1 MNFFIYAEIDVSLFL
16 AALRMNSVLNLI
28 LSHQPA
34 AAVSKMVAYWSRCVP
49 SEGILI
55 AYGGTKNEFDAI
67 RHQQKFFVDD
77 PRLRTRD
84 HQREFQSYTRLLQA
98 AAEFLER
105 QGDQFQFVHFA
116 EYDHLP
122 LVPGLNERQI
132 ERLTAEGANLLAFH
146 VHRVDG
152 TNNPHFLYHVADD
165 KFMSFWAKITRRSE
179 PKVVLSMFGSGS
191 FWNREAFCA
200 VCAVKEP
207 FPIYMELYLP
217 TLAHHLGFRVRD
229 FGEQNRFVRVLKD
242 ESSHVD
248 QARKDGAWTLHPVKR
263 LWDK

>member
-1 MNFFIYAEIDVSLFL
+1 MT
-16 AALRMNSVLNLI
+16 SVLNLI

-34 AAVSKMVAYWSRCVP
+34 AAVSNMLAHWNRCVP
-49 SEGILI
+49 NESILI
-55 AYGGTKNEFDAI
+55 AYGGTKSDFDTI
-67 RHQQKFFVDD
+67 QHQQKFFIDD

-84 HQREFQSYTRLLQA
+84 HQREFQSYTRLFQA

-105 QGDQFQFVHFA
+105 QGDRFRFVHFA
-116 EYDHLP
+116 EYDHVP
-122 LVPGLNERQI
+122 LVKDLNERQI
-132 ERLTAEGANLLAFH
+132 ERLTAEGADLLAFH

-165 KFMSFWAKITRRSE
+165 KFMSYWSGISRRAE
-179 PKVVLSMFGSGS
+179 ADVVLSMFGSGS

-229 FGEQNRFVRVLKD
+229 LTEQNRFVRALASEIDPIDKA
-242 ESSHVD
+242 HA
-248 QARKDGAWTLHPVKR
+248 QGAWTLHPVKR

>member
-1 MNFFIYAEIDVSLFL
+1 
-16 AALRMNSVLNLI
+16 MNSVLNLI

-34 AAVSKMVAYWSRCVP
+34 DAVARMLAHWSRYV
-49 SEGILI
+49 SGESILI
-55 AYGGTKNEFDAI
+55 AYGGTKSEFDAI
-67 RHQQKFFVDD
+67 QHEQKAFVDD

-84 HQREFQSYTRLLQA
+84 HQREFQSYTGLFQTA
-98 AAEFLER
+98 DEFLRR

-122 LVPGLNERQI
+122 LIADLNERQV
-132 ERLTAEGANLLAFH
+132 ERLTSESADLLAFH
-146 VHRVDG
+146 VHRVDD
-152 TNNPHFLYHVADD
+152 TNNPHFLCHVADD
-165 KFMSFWAKITRRSE
+165 KFMAHWAAITRRSDPE
-179 PKVVLSMFGSGS
+179 VVLSMFGSGS
-191 FWNREAFCA
+191 FWSREAFSA
-200 VCAVKEP
+200 VCAMDEP

-242 ESSHVD
+242 ETDYVD
-248 QARKDGAWTLHPVKR
+248 EARKQGAWTLHPVKR